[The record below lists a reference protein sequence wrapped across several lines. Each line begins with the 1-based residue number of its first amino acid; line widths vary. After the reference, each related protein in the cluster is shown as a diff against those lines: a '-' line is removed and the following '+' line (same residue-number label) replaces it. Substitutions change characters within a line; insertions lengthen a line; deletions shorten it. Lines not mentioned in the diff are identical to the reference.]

1 MRPSSIAVGQ
11 AGNVYVADGRNHRV
25 FRIGPAGTVF
35 ALAGPGET
43 GHSGDGGPGVKAR
56 VQAEHLTVDAEGNV
70 YVAGGNRV
78 RRIDSSGTITT
89 VAGTGWDRSSG
100 NGSAATATGLSVS
113 GIAAGPSGNLWIA
126 DRENR
131 QIRVLRRCR
140 SRPVKDACLAPNFP
154 RDSTRTARRSSIVS
168 RNPGHRVR
176 QWNRARL
183 WRASPATATDRAQ
196 TVPGVEKP
204 TKHYFGYSRIKVSQD

>member
-1 MRPSSIAVGQ
+1 MGFLQGQEETGPEESARRQAPASAPSTGDCGVRCLGGKRPPIRPSSIAVGQ
-11 AGNVYVADGRNHRV
+11 AGNVYVADGRNHLRV

-35 ALAGPGET
+35 ALAGTGET
-43 GHSGDGGPGVKAR
+43 GHSDDGGPGVKAR

-100 NGSAATATGLSVS
+100 NGSAVTATGLSVS

-140 SRPVKDACLAPNFP
+140 SRPVKD
-154 RDSTRTARRSSIVS
+154 S
-168 RNPGHRVR
+168 
-176 QWNRARL
+176 
-183 WRASPATATDRAQ
+183 
-196 TVPGVEKP
+196 
-204 TKHYFGYSRIKVSQD
+204 